1 MESAKQEVKDVADF
15 ITKSN
20 NNDEFAF
27 EQENLY
33 QKNMITSNLNN
44 HNNNNN

>member
-1 MESAKQEVKDVADF
+1 MINQWLSLQVFGFVMESAKQEVKDVADF

-27 EQENLY
+27 E
-33 QKNMITSNLNN
+33 
-44 HNNNNN
+44 